1 MDGIMDILDKQTGAG
16 MMTIDASPTT
26 PDEMALDNMIEQ
38 YGTESRAVVK
48 FYRVARG
55 ETDALLEQLP
65 PAEFEFLHM
74 AKKYG
79 RGSYRVKVYAPDPNR
94 DGRLVLRVNQQER
107 YEGEV
112 AAPVV
117 MPAHTQQGSGNDALA
132 MAIANMGKMMNDSI
146 LQLGALMVNNQ
157 SKAPDMSEMLQ
168 NMVMMRQA
176 MGMDSQPQAGGMGG
190 MSEMIGLLKQ
200 GIDLGRDMGGN
211 APEDNMGAML
221 RLAEKTLPSLAGL
234 AEKAMQNRPSA
245 PAAAV
250 HRALPN
256 PTLPADHPES
266 VQSLTQV
273 VTHPQG
279 ETEMFGINKYTPF
292 KGQIAQLVDVVERNN
307 QTDPYAYA
315 VVLLDNLPDVA
326 VNIILADTNLVNNLS
341 EVDPRVNSHREW
353 FNQLALD
360 LKELTTDEEPSTVDT
375 HVSERVP
382 TTPADGSPS

>member
-1 MDGIMDILDKQTGAG
+1 MNDILDILDKQTGAG
-16 MMTIDASPTT
+16 LMTIEAPPTT

-112 AAPVV
+112 SSPVV
-117 MPAHTQQGSGNDALA
+117 MPAQSQQSSGNDALA

-157 SKAPDMSEMLQ
+157 AKAPDMADMLQ

-176 MGMDSQPQAGGMGG
+176 MGIDNQPQSGGVGG

-211 APEDNMGAML
+211 SPEDNVGAML
-221 RLAEKTLPSLAGL
+221 RLGEKVLPSLAGL
-234 AEKAMQNRPSA
+234 AEKAMQNRPSTSA
-245 PAAAV
+245 PIV
-250 HRALPN
+250 RRALPT
-256 PTLPADHPES
+256 PALPADHPES
-266 VQSLTQV
+266 EQLLTQV
-273 VTHPQG
+273 ITHPQG
-279 ETEMFGINKYTPF
+279 ESELFGLNKYSPF

-315 VVLLDNLPDVA
+315 VMILDNMPDVA
-326 VNIILADTNLVNNLS
+326 VNIILADINLVNNLA
-341 EVDPRVNSHREW
+341 EVDPRVYQHREW

-360 LKELTTDEEPSTVDT
+360 LKELTTEEEPGTVTT

-382 TTPADGSPS
+382 TSPADGSQS